1 MSTIL
6 IGFTRKVGTFTSD
19 KTGEV
24 VAYSNRDLR
33 FITDTNPDKDVVGF
47 SQFIEPK
54 MKLSQLA
61 SILKVPETD
70 EAVDKTLTALC
81 NKAVN
86 VNFAPVGDKLSVVWF
101 AAAEAT
107 AK

>member
-33 FITDTNPDKDVVGF
+33 FITDSNPDSKHSSDIEVF
-47 SQFIEPK
+47 SPLIQV
-54 MKLSQLA
+54 A
-61 SILKVPETD
+61 
-70 EAVDKTLTALC
+70 
-81 NKAVN
+81 
-86 VNFAPVGDKLSVVWF
+86 
-101 AAAEAT
+101 
-107 AK
+107 

>member
-1 MSTIL
+1 
-6 IGFTRKVGTFTSD
+6 
-19 KTGEV
+19 
-24 VAYSNRDLR
+24 
-33 FITDTNPDKDVVGF
+33 
-47 SQFIEPK
+47 

-70 EAVDKTLTALC
+70 EAVDKALTALC

>member
-33 FITDTNPDKDVVGF
+33 FITDSNPD
-47 SQFIEPK
+47 S
-54 MKLSQLA
+54 
-61 SILKVPETD
+61 
-70 EAVDKTLTALC
+70 
-81 NKAVN
+81 KAQ
-86 VNFAPVGDKLSVVWF
+86 
-101 AAAEAT
+101 
-107 AK
+107 